1 MIKLKMMAGGL
12 LAAFA
17 VVAIGATGAGR
28 AAAASTTPRTA
39 ANAPGVGD
47 TIRLDGDQ
55 DGERLAVTLT
65 KVIDP
70 AHENDGLDI
79 APSGER
85 LVATQF
91 RIENLGP
98 AAYDDSPDNSVQ
110 LIDKQ
115 GQSYQP
121 GIEAVRGG
129 QLFPGDVRIAAG
141 DSRLGLVV
149 FEVPHK
155 AVVASVQFVPDSG
168 FASATGTWTV
178 SAGSSNDRP
187 RDVVAAYYDA
197 INNRDYATAW
207 SLGGKNLGGTYD
219 QFVAG
224 FADTAHDDVTID
236 TANGAVVHIRLEATQ
251 NDGSIRSYQG
261 TYTVR
266 DGVIVSAHVVRR

>member
-1 MIKLKMMAGGL
+1 
-12 LAAFA
+12 
-17 VVAIGATGAGR
+17 V
-28 AAAASTTPRTA
+28 
-39 ANAPGVGD
+39 
-47 TIRLDGDQ
+47 
-55 DGERLAVTLT
+55 
-65 KVIDP
+65 
-70 AHENDGLDI
+70 
-79 APSGER
+79 
-85 LVATQF
+85 
-91 RIENLGP
+91 
-98 AAYDDSPDNSVQ
+98 YDDSPDNSVQ

-141 DSRLGLVV
+141 ESRLGLVV
-149 FEVPHK
+149 FEVPDK